1 MSKIS
6 QCRALLL
13 VAIVPAVLV
22 AGCGASSST
31 QAMKGEA
38 SPATP
43 TDTGSISP
51 EETGMESPTS
61 TAGAGKAQAAVQNFF
76 NAMKSGNVDQIVGTF
91 SNDAVVAWAG
101 QPTAEGTA
109 AIRKLFQDKA
119 KSMAQ
124 ATNTIDESKELG
136 TEDAVV
142 RATSKTADKNFRE
155 LFLLSQAGGE
165 WKISQ
170 FMNNQ
175 SS

>member
-22 AGCGASSST
+22 AGCSGSTT
-31 QAMKGEA
+31 QAMKGAA

-43 TDTGSISP
+43 TDTGSMSP
-51 EETGMESPTS
+51 GETGMESPTS
-61 TAGAGKAQAAVQNFF
+61 TGGAGQAQTAVQNFF
-76 NAMKSGNVDQIVGTF
+76 NAMKSGNVDQIVGSF

-155 LFLLSQAGGE
+155 LFLLSQAGGD